1 MDFDEMLE
9 VWRAQDKV
17 PLYGVKSDLLRLEVP
32 REQASLRRELRRN
45 TWGVYWASL
54 GTGTAF
60 LVVAFKLLSVA
71 ISRGFNPTVW
81 DYVVLGIGTGTILSS
96 VVAYW
101 VSRRREALYESGFGN
116 SLQEQIRRSLSKVEY
131 QLSRHGRLA
140 SLLMCA
146 PISVAMILCFW
157 AAGRI
162 SGKSSGWFLSASFLF
177 SIVPWFVLWDIWFK
191 KQLLLKY
198 RRRFSELLELLNSR
212 E

>member
-9 VWRAQDKV
+9 AWRAQDKV
-17 PLYGVKSDLLRLEVP
+17 PLYGVRSDLLRLEVP
-32 REQASLRRELRRN
+32 REQADLLRELRQN

-54 GTGTAF
+54 GTGIAM
-60 LVVAFKLLSVA
+60 LVVAFKLLSVS
-71 ISRGFNPTVW
+71 ISRGFSPTIW
-81 DYVVLGIGTGTILSS
+81 DYLVLGIGTGTILSS
-96 VVAYW
+96 VGAYW
-101 VSRRREALYESGFGN
+101 VSRKREALYEDGFGN

-146 PISVAMILCFW
+146 PISMAIIMCFW

-162 SGKSSGWFLSASFLF
+162 SGKWSLSVSLLF
-177 SIVPWFVLWDIWFK
+177 AVVPWFVLWDIWFK

-198 RRRFSELLELLNSR
+198 RNRFSELLELLNSR